1 MSVLRFTALIEA
13 LIKKHLF
20 DGNFEYAFFERA
32 ILKCV
37 FLNPFFE
44 GDILKCVFEKA
55 VLKCIFLREQF
66 GIITLGNWLK

>member
-1 MSVLRFTALIEA
+1 MYNNHTVLIEA
-13 LIKKHLF
+13 LITKYFFDNNFKHA
-20 DGNFEYAFFERA
+20 YFERA